1 MAETLNLVNPDDKL
15 SCKYKISKFPDG
27 QQSITIIEGRYDTFE
42 WLKNQT
48 NGITIKSRLNN
59 FQDLEI
65 IVCAAQALKE
75 IGVKTINLYIPYCT
89 GGRSDRKFSE
99 GGVNYIKNV
108 IAPII
113 NLQGFNEVIIMDPHS
128 DVLEACIN
136 NFKKIDNL
144 KVVRF
149 ALMEYFKENGIVIID
164 YSKLRLLSPDAGA
177 LKKIFDIAEGI
188 GYENEIIIAAKHRDP
203 KTGKIT
209 HTSVPMNVNDAD
221 KNIFIIDDIC
231 DGGRTFIEVAKA
243 VKEVRSLSSSVQ
255 PENYGKIY
263 LVVTHGIFSN
273 GFNEL
278 GDYFDGIYCTNS
290 IKDIP
295 NAGTNSSIKPINLK
309 QLNVF

>member
-1 MAETLNLVNPDDKL
+1 MAETLYLVNHEDKL

-27 QQSITIIEGRYDTFE
+27 QQSITIIEDGYNTFDR
-42 WLKNQT
+42 LKGQT
-48 NGITIKSRLNN
+48 HGITIKSRLNN
-59 FQDLEI
+59 FQDLEL
-65 IVCAAQALKE
+65 IVCSVQSLKE
-75 IGVKTINLYIPYCT
+75 IGVKTINLYIPYCI
-89 GGRSDRKFSE
+89 GGRSDRKFGE

-113 NLQGFNEVIIMDPHS
+113 NLQGLNEVTIIDPHS

-149 ALMEYFKENGIVIID
+149 ALMEYFRENGVIISD

-177 LKKIFDIAEGI
+177 LKKVFAVAEGI
-188 GYENEIIIAAKHRDP
+188 GYENEVIIAAKHRDP

-209 HTSVPMNVNDAD
+209 HTSVPLGPDDID
-221 KNIFIIDDIC
+221 KDIFILDDIC
-231 DGGRTFIEVAKA
+231 DGGRTFTEIAKTI
-243 VKEVRSLSSSVQ
+243 RSHVW
-255 PENYGKIY
+255 PRDEYFRGKIY

-273 GFNEL
+273 GFQEL

-295 NAGTNSSIKPINLK
+295 SAGTNSELQPINLK
-309 QLNVF
+309 QLNIF